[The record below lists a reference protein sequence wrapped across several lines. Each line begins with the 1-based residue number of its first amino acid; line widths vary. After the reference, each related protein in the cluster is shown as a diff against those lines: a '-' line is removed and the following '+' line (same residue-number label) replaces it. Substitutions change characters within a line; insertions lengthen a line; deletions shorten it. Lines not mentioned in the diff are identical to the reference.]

1 MLDFAD
7 FKELEKAY
15 AFTSEEKIFAKKLEN
30 IAEFIDKEKCFNK
43 GIEFFSKVNDQI
55 AENPYCYRY
64 IGNIYRLQG
73 EYEKSL
79 RNLQKS
85 IAMLEGKTLRFEVLY
100 NLGMLYREHNKL
112 VEAKECF
119 EEIIRAYPQSTMVH
133 HSLSCL
139 LLYEGRLHEGWQQH
153 YWRILLDNK
162 MQQLKGFFQL
172 PEWENKAESRI
183 LILPE
188 QGVGDKIMFAA
199 FFSSFPNNRQYTV
212 VVSTRLVSIF
222 KRSFPALNIV
232 EGTQRNLGQLKK
244 QDFDAY
250 CFIGCL
256 PRILNKPTPDNSVF
270 LKAKPYLRGN
280 TYPKKLRVGL
290 SWRGGTGIEREKRSI
305 DLKLWLPILKNPE
318 ISFVNLQYDSEQSE
332 TESLQPHGINIYSDR
347 TVNAL
352 KDMDAFASLVSSCDI
367 VITVDNST
375 AHLAGALGIPTCL
388 LLSNAPNWRWQNN
401 GDKSYWYQSVR
412 LFRQGGE
419 GCWECVIKQV
429 AATLLESTKI
439 QKLK

>member
-1 MLDFAD
+1 MLNFAD

-15 AFTSEEKIFAKKLEN
+15 VCTSEEKIFAKKLEN

-79 RNLQKS
+79 QHLQKA
-85 IAMLEGKTLRFEVLY
+85 IIMLEGKALRFEVLY

-112 VEAKECF
+112 IEAKECF

-153 YWRILLDNK
+153 YWRILLDKK
-162 MQQLKGFFQL
+162 MQKLKDFFQL
-172 PEWENKAESRI
+172 SEWKNKAESRI

-199 FFSSFPNNRQYTV
+199 FFSSLPKSKQYTV
-212 VVSTRLVSIF
+212 IVSTRLVSIF

-244 QDFDAY
+244 QGFDAY
-250 CFIGCL
+250 CFMGCL
-256 PRILNKPTPDNSVF
+256 SRILKKPTPDNLVF
-270 LKAKPYLRGN
+270 LKAKPYLWEN
-280 TYPKKLRVGL
+280 THPKKLRVGL
-290 SWRGGTGIEREKRSI
+290 SWRGGTGVEREKRSI
-305 DLKLWLPILKNPE
+305 DLKLWLPILKVQDVN
-318 ISFVNLQYDSEQSE
+318 FVNLQYDAEELE
-332 TESLQPHGINIYSDR
+332 TESLQSHGITIYSDER
-347 TVNAL
+347 VNAL
-352 KDMDAFASLVSSCDI
+352 EDMDAFASLVSSCDI

-375 AHLAGALGIPTCL
+375 AHLAGALGIPTWL
-388 LLSNAPNWRWQNN
+388 LLSNAPNWRWKNN

-412 LFRQGGE
+412 LFRQSDE
-419 GCWECVIKQV
+419 CCWECVIKQV
-429 AATLLESTKI
+429 AATLIESTKM
-439 QKLK
+439 

>member
-15 AFTSEEKIFAKKLEN
+15 VSISEEKIFSKKLEN
-30 IAEFIDKEKCFNK
+30 IAEFIDKEKCFSK

-85 IAMLEGKTLRFEVLY
+85 IVMLEGRALRFEVLY

-119 EEIIRAYPQSTMVH
+119 EEIIKAYPQSAMVH
-133 HSLSCL
+133 NSLSCL
-139 LLYEGRLHEGWQQH
+139 LLYEGGLHEGWEQY
-153 YWRILLDNK
+153 YWRILLDKK
-162 MQQLKGFFQL
+162 MQQLKDFFQL
-172 PEWENKAESRI
+172 SEWKNKAESRI

-188 QGVGDKIMFAA
+188 QGIGDKIMFAA
-199 FFSSFPNNRQYTV
+199 FFSSLPKNKLYTV
-212 VVSTRLVSIF
+212 IVSTRLVSIF
-222 KRSFPALNIV
+222 KRSFPALHIV
-232 EGTQRNLGQLKK
+232 EGTQKNIIQFKK
-244 QDFDAY
+244 QHFDAY
-250 CFIGCL
+250 CFMGCL
-256 PRILNKPTPDNSVF
+256 PRILKKTTAYNSAF
-270 LKAKPYLRGN
+270 LKAKPYLREN
-280 TYPKKLRVGL
+280 THPKKLRVGL

-305 DLKLWLPILKNPE
+305 DLKLWLPVLKIPE
-318 ISFVNLQYDSEQSE
+318 ISFVDLQYDSESSE
-332 TESLQPHGINIYSDR
+332 MESLPSYSINIYSDE

-352 KDMDAFASLVSSCDI
+352 EDMDAFASLASSCDL

-375 AHLAGALGIPTCL
+375 AHLTGALGIPTWL
-388 LLSNAPNWRWQNN
+388 LLSNAPNWRWKNN

-412 LFRQGGE
+412 LFRQSDE
-419 GCWECVIKQV
+419 SCWECVIKQV
-429 AATLLESTKI
+429 AATLIESTKM
-439 QKLK
+439 